1 MKTIM
6 IHRKNLLFI
15 SAFLLLGCSSL
26 FAQITTQPDIGYTVK
41 NASINFFPTNN
52 DILADPTNYSA
63 VVDLASKHGSF
74 SINATYPFMA
84 TYTPQSGY
92 TGADTMYYKI
102 CNAGNAICGVT
113 SITIYIE
120 NPTESNVWPGDFN
133 NDGVVSAFD
142 FLFLS
147 NSMNQL
153 GKNGFNRSNVWGPY
167 FCDNWNQSIWGID
180 LKYLDGDG
188 NGVLDFNDVSFAATN
203 FEKFRTANIN
213 PKNYGPYTS
222 SKMMPVSAKIKNK
235 NLSKGDTM
243 QINVYFGDSGTLNAS
258 QRYITAA
265 AFTIGFDSAHAVA
278 FKNANAW
285 FEPNNNWITKGSGG
299 NSIEFIARKKDLLS
313 FEVALARTNHIAKTV
328 NNNPGCNNLTLS
340 LTTKD
345 KTAASTVGEIY
356 SSITGGN
363 APYTYAWSNGSTSSN
378 ITGLNISFPSAHS
391 VTVTDNSGCTAT
403 GAVTVLDR
411 NKNDNGSMGT
421 LKVIIDEDIFQL
433 SGGGN
438 IGVELKNMYLV
449 DDQMPE
455 FVTPN
460 YTTESWKS
468 SFSAISNKVQGGG
481 YSLVKIA
488 ASASYEI
495 SLKDDMEL
503 IQKMEII
510 DMTGRAFAI
519 PVQTGMKSQ
528 IIDISNKS
536 LGNYILK
543 VSTDRDVYNVKIMN

>member
-6 IHRKNLLFI
+6 IHRKNLLALL
-15 SAFLLLGCSSL
+15 AFFMLGSGSL
-26 FAQITTQPDIGYTVK
+26 FSQINTLPDIGYTVK
-41 NASINFFPTNN
+41 NASITFFPTNN
-52 DILADPTNYSA
+52 DVLADPTNYSA
-63 VVDLASKHGSF
+63 VVDLASKHGTF
-74 SINATYPFMA
+74 AINSTYPFMA
-84 TYTPQSGY
+84 TYTPQNGY
-92 TGADTMYYKI
+92 TGADTMFYKI
-102 CNAGNAICGVT
+102 CNAGNVICGVT

-120 NPTESNVWPGDFN
+120 NATESNVWPGDFN

-142 FLFLS
+142 FLFIS
-147 NSMNQL
+147 NSLHQL
-153 GKNGFNRSNVWGPY
+153 GKSGFNRSNVWGPY

-180 LKYLDGDG
+180 MKYLDGDG
-188 NGVLDFNDVSFAATN
+188 NGVLDYNDVTYAASN
-203 FEKFRTANIN
+203 FENFRTTNIS
-213 PKNYGPYTS
+213 PKNYAPYTS
-222 SKMMPVSAKIKNK
+222 SKSMPVSAKIRNK
-235 NLSKGDTM
+235 NLVKGDTM
-243 QINVYFGDSGTLNAS
+243 QIDVYFGDSGILNAS
-258 QRYITAA
+258 QRYITGA
-265 AFTIGFDSAHAVA
+265 AFTVGFDSAHAVA
-278 FKNANAW
+278 FKNSKAW

-299 NSIEFIARKKDLLS
+299 NSIEFSARKKDYLS
-313 FEVALARTNHIAKTV
+313 FEVALGRTNHLAKTI

-345 KTAASTVGEIY
+345 KTTANTVGEIY

-363 APYTYAWSNGSTSSN
+363 APYTYSWSNGSTSSN

-411 NKNDNGSMGT
+411 NKNDNGNMGT

-468 SFSAISNKVQGGG
+468 PFSSVSNRVLGGG
-481 YSLVKIA
+481 FSLVKMMT
-488 ASASYEI
+488 SQSYEI
-495 SLKDDMEL
+495 SLKDDFEAIQRMEL
-503 IQKMEII
+503 V
-510 DMTGRAFAI
+510 DMTGRSQI
-519 PVQTGMKSQ
+519 LPVQIGTKSS
-528 IIDISNKS
+528 IIHLSNQP

-543 VSTDRDVYNVKIMN
+543 MSTDRDVYHIKILN